1 MFLGGEVY
9 GVSPLGADRLIGKG
23 WDGHFYVYSISTGKI
38 EPWNELQR
46 FDTILQSDP
55 ERNLLYYE
63 TRFVSE
69 GGSKESIDA
78 LMARVREAFDKN
90 TMRQTMAIQTMEKL
104 AGIAVD
110 KHFLYRLDMAKGVRK
125 KIGVFPGKI
134 LIEEGT
140 LLWSLDRTQDL
151 NNHDQFFGFENLET
165 GAVYACSDN
174 TCGNFILTQSDL
186 VFSRAME
193 VGRVWYRAG
202 RRTGNVVEM
211 MRGDY
216 KPVLELSY
224 RPHVQNSWA
233 YLKGGET
240 LIGLDPMSGDRV
252 NLGSWDFLAEWAP
265 GTVLLIRKN
274 KDHLIRIAFWREGT
288 IVQEEATPF
297 QNITVLDK
305 RAGKRILLGTLSG
318 GGQWECYLIEEDT
331 RFQMRRLP
339 NKTIAG
345 QFFSSPDRLLLW
357 RGEPRWIGSKQVPY
371 KTYIYDV
378 PTGKMRRL

>member
-1 MFLGGEVY
+1 
-9 GVSPLGADRLIGKG
+9 
-23 WDGHFYVYSISTGKI
+23 
-38 EPWNELQR
+38 
-46 FDTILQSDP
+46 
-55 ERNLLYYE
+55 
-63 TRFVSE
+63 
-69 GGSKESIDA
+69 
-78 LMARVREAFDKN
+78 
-90 TMRQTMAIQTMEKL
+90 
-104 AGIAVD
+104 
-110 KHFLYRLDMAKGVRK
+110 
-125 KIGVFPGKI
+125 
-134 LIEEGT
+134 
-140 LLWSLDRTQDL
+140 
-151 NNHDQFFGFENLET
+151 
-165 GAVYACSDN
+165 
-174 TCGNFILTQSDL
+174 
-186 VFSRAME
+186 
-193 VGRVWYRAG
+193 
-202 RRTGNVVEM
+202 
-211 MRGDY
+211 
-216 KPVLELSY
+216 
-224 RPHVQNSWA
+224 
-233 YLKGGET
+233 
-240 LIGLDPMSGDRV
+240 V